1 MKRVLTEPPASLA
14 GFIAGQAAFQN
25 PPTEMMFA
33 ITAFS
38 SNQHELTPNALE
50 PSSTKRFRTSNFP
63 NAK

>member
-1 MKRVLTEPPASLA
+1 LKRVLTEPPASLA

-38 SNQHELTPNALE
+38 SNQHGTG
-50 PSSTKRFRTSNFP
+50 SGKICRFVTHQPVS
-63 NAK
+63 A